1 MKKIVVEN
9 INFSYD
15 QEQEVVKNVSFDV
28 EEGSYTTII
37 GHNGSGKSTIA
48 KLLMGLLPLDSGSI
62 KIDDLPLN
70 EDSINTMR
78 KKVGIV
84 FQNPDNQFIGS
95 SVEDDIAFGLENH
108 NIKQAKMRAII
119 DKFAKR
125 VGMIDYLDKEPT
137 NLSGGQ
143 KQRVAIAGVLA
154 MSPSILIFDEATS
167 MLDPSGKQEIK
178 QLIHDIHKL
187 EEISVVSI
195 THDMEEVASS
205 DHVIVMDQGSVVMDG
220 DPSDILLHKEKLQSI
235 NLDIPFALHISNAIN
250 ERGISI
256 PNCITIERLVNA
268 ICQLNLVK

>member
-187 EEISVVSI
+187 EKISVVSI